1 VAENKKE
8 FWGFQ
13 KLNNFLKNNKG
24 LTLIEVL
31 VAMIIGT
38 IMVATMYFSF
48 SVFSGT
54 YLGIIGKVQ
63 VSKNIRNSLTI
74 ISKDTRQAGYTGYLT
89 VVGASSSPYTSI
101 NNKIL
106 ISKNNYWNIDSYAVD
121 TNRFFDVLDIIYDQD
136 RLTRVKISYA
146 ADKEGYLRKRVAK
159 CVNSADC
166 SDSSLQYPDST
177 FYNYQPIA
185 GPGLEGFKVNAFD
198 NNGNLEVNPSN
209 AYYLQVSVLF
219 ATAGSDIFKTIQDQS
234 FIIGDST
241 ITKSDKLFRDSA
253 SALIYPR
260 NIKKL

>member
-1 VAENKKE
+1 MTSVTNK
-8 FWGFQ
+8 F
-13 KLNNFLKNNKG
+13 
-24 LTLIEVL
+24 
-31 VAMIIGT
+31 
-38 IMVATMYFSF
+38 
-48 SVFSGT
+48 
-54 YLGIIGKVQ
+54 
-63 VSKNIRNSLTI
+63 
-74 ISKDTRQAGYTGYLT
+74 
-89 VVGASSSPYTSI
+89 
-101 NNKIL
+101 
-106 ISKNNYWNIDSYAVD
+106 
-121 TNRFFDVLDIIYDQD
+121 LDIIYDQD
-136 RLTRVKISYA
+136 RLTRVKVSYA

-219 ATAGSDIFKTIQDQS
+219 ATAGSDIFKTNQDQS
-234 FIIGDST
+234 FTIGDSI